1 MARRLKSPF
10 LRHFAS
16 NNISGGEQVVYDPNH
31 EENIMLFDQKM
42 ASLRKIKRKESDEL
56 LHGEEAGMIYKYDLP
71 VLNMPITFHN
81 KLVTIDESK
90 ELVTET

>member
-10 LRHFAS
+10 LRYFAS
-16 NNISGGEQVVYDPNH
+16 NPLSGGEQVIYDPSY
-31 EENIMLFDQKM
+31 EENLMLFDQKM
-42 ASLRKIKRKESDEL
+42 ASFRKIKRKESDEL

-71 VLNMPITFHN
+71 VLNMPIKFHN
-81 KLVTIDESK
+81 KLATIDESK